1 MHDFYAK
8 YAEFCSSFL
17 PTEFD
22 LDRRTLQV
30 AVELARPDWS
40 AVNQSD
46 DRGHTMLLMS
56 KSVNKAHL
64 HDLSAVVKRGC
75 VKWALTKRLVLRAR
89 RSVIR

>member
-40 AVNQSD
+40 AVNQPD
-46 DRGHTMLLMS
+46 DQGTQCFSCQRVSTKLIFMIFQPLL
-56 KSVNKAHL
+56 KG
-64 HDLSAVVKRGC
+64 AVLNGP
-75 VKWALTKRLVLRAR
+75 LQNVLC
-89 RSVIR
+89 